1 MQPDPGLTK
10 EAYCYLTTR
19 GRVTGQPHT
28 IEIWFALVDNTLY
41 MLAGSG
47 TKADWVRNLVAAP
60 AVSVR
65 IAGRDFSGTA
75 RVVDAGSEEDALAR
89 QLLPEKY
96 EAGYT
101 GDLTEWRR
109 TALPVAVDLE

>member
-1 MQPDPGLTK
+1 MQPDPELAS

-28 IEIWFALVDNTLY
+28 IEIWFVLVGRTLY

-47 TKADWVRNLVAAP
+47 MKADWVRNLVATP

-65 IAGRDFSGTA
+65 IATSEFNGTA
-75 RVVDAGSEEDALAR
+75 RVIGAASEEDALAR
-89 QLLPEKY
+89 QLLPAKY
-96 EAGYT
+96 EAGYS

-109 TALPVAVDLE
+109 TALPVAIDIE